1 MIHLLDI
8 DPGNWR
14 IDLAVSEAQ
23 KPFVSDRAKLLA
35 RAYAYR
41 ARRSRAFLICADD
54 LPVGMGLYYDEP
66 ELQSY
71 DLSQMFIDAR
81 YQSRG
86 YGKAAVRAIL
96 DELKAD
102 GQTASTIKSLSAILR
117 ETKPRENS
125 TRASALWKS
134 TATETRSSC
143 SCRSKPPLCKGRWRG
158 A

>member
-54 LPVGMGLYYDEP
+54 HPVGMGHYYDEP

-102 GQTASTIKSLSAILR
+102 GRYDKVVLCYIEGNETARKLYESFGFVEIDRDGDEIVMQLPLKASLV
-117 ETKPRENS
+117 
-125 TRASALWKS
+125 
-134 TATETRSSC
+134 
-143 SCRSKPPLCKGRWRG
+143 
-158 A
+158 

>member
-86 YGKAAVRAIL
+86 YGKAAVRAIRC
-96 DELKAD
+96 
-102 GQTASTIKSLSAILR
+102 TAA
-117 ETKPRENS
+117 
-125 TRASALWKS
+125 
-134 TATETRSSC
+134 C
-143 SCRSKPPLCKGRWRG
+143 CRSCAFSAYMALRFCCCRRRILVSC
-158 A
+158 

>member
-1 MIHLLDI
+1 M
-8 DPGNWR
+8 
-14 IDLAVSEAQ
+14 
-23 KPFVSDRAKLLA
+23 RAH
-35 RAYAYR
+35 RNDVYR

-102 GQTASTIKSLSAILR
+102 GQYDKVTLCYIEGNETARKLYESFGFVEIDRDGDEIVMQL
-117 ETKPRENS
+117 
-125 TRASALWKS
+125 
-134 TATETRSSC
+134 
-143 SCRSKPPLCKGRWRG
+143 PLG
-158 A
+158 

>member
-86 YGKAAVRAIL
+86 YGKAAVRAIRC
-96 DELKAD
+96 
-102 GQTASTIKSLSAILR
+102 TAA
-117 ETKPRENS
+117 
-125 TRASALWKS
+125 
-134 TATETRSSC
+134 C
-143 SCRSKPPLCKGRWRG
+143 CRSCASHAYMALRFCCCRRRILVSC
-158 A
+158 

>member
-1 MIHLLDI
+1 MIRLTDI

-41 ARRSRAFLICADD
+41 AQRSRAFLICADD

-81 YQSRG
+81 YQGRG
-86 YGKAAVRAIL
+86 YGRAAVRAIL

-102 GQTASTIKSLSAILR
+102 GRYDKVILCYIEGNETARKLYESFGF
-117 ETKPRENS
+117 
-125 TRASALWKS
+125 
-134 TATETRSSC
+134 TETGRDGDEILMEL
-143 SCRSKPPLCKGRWRG
+143 PLK
-158 A
+158 ASLV

>member
-81 YQSRG
+81 YQ
-86 YGKAAVRAIL
+86 L
-96 DELKAD
+96 
-102 GQTASTIKSLSAILR
+102 SLIHI
-117 ETKPRENS
+117 
-125 TRASALWKS
+125 
-134 TATETRSSC
+134 
-143 SCRSKPPLCKGRWRG
+143 
-158 A
+158 

>member
-14 IDLAVSEAQ
+14 LDLAVSEAQ
-23 KPFVSDRAKLLA
+23 KPFVSDRAKFLA

-86 YGKAAVRAIL
+86 YGKAAVREIL

-102 GQTASTIKSLSAILR
+102 GQYDKVTLCYI
-117 ETKPRENS
+117 EGNS

-143 SCRSKPPLCKGRWRG
+143 SCRSKPPLCKGSL
-158 A
+158 

>member
-14 IDLAVSEAQ
+14 LDLAVSEAQ

-41 ARRSRAFLICADD
+41 AQRSRAFLICADD

-81 YQSRG
+81 YQRRG
-86 YGKAAVRAIL
+86 YGRAAVRAIL
-96 DELKAD
+96 DERKR
-102 GQTASTIKSLSAILR
+102 TAGTTKSFSAISK
-117 ETKPRENS
+117 ETRPHESS
-125 TRASALWKS
+125 TKVSASRRPA
-134 TATETRSSC
+134 ATRTRSSW
-143 SCRSKPPLCKGRWRG
+143 SCRSKPPLCKGSL
-158 A
+158 

>member
-86 YGKAAVRAIL
+86 YGKAAVRAI
-96 DELKAD
+96 
-102 GQTASTIKSLSAILR
+102 R
-117 ETKPRENS
+117 
-125 TRASALWKS
+125 S
-134 TATETRSSC
+134 TAGC
-143 SCRSKPPLCKGRWRG
+143 CRNCVSRALMALHFCCCRRRIL
-158 A
+158 AFC

>member
-54 LPVGMGLYYDEP
+54 LPVGM
-66 ELQSY
+66 LQSY

-86 YGKAAVRAIL
+86 YGKAAVRTIL

-102 GQTASTIKSLSAILR
+102 GQYDKVTLCYIEGNETARKLYESFGFVEIDRDGDEIVMQLPLKASLV
-117 ETKPRENS
+117 
-125 TRASALWKS
+125 
-134 TATETRSSC
+134 
-143 SCRSKPPLCKGRWRG
+143 
-158 A
+158 

>member
-14 IDLAVSEAQ
+14 IDLAVSDAQ
-23 KPFVSDRAKLLA
+23 KPFVSDRTKLLA

-41 ARRSRAFLICADD
+41 AQRSRAFLICADD

-81 YQSRG
+81 LSEPRVRQSGGAGDFGRTEG
-86 YGKAAVRAIL
+86 GRPVR
-96 DELKAD
+96 
-102 GQTASTIKSLSAILR
+102 
-117 ETKPRENS
+117 
-125 TRASALWKS
+125 
-134 TATETRSSC
+134 
-143 SCRSKPPLCKGRWRG
+143 
-158 A
+158 

>member
-14 IDLAVSEAQ
+14 IGLAVSEAQ

-71 DLSQMFIDAR
+71 DRDRHAAAA
-81 YQSRG
+81 QSLPCVKG
-86 YGKAAVRAIL
+86 GGAAHNAVTEGLPCSISITKNWCL
-96 DELKAD
+96 LP
-102 GQTASTIKSLSAILR
+102 KS
-117 ETKPRENS
+117 
-125 TRASALWKS
+125 
-134 TATETRSSC
+134 C
-143 SCRSKPPLCKGRWRG
+143 GRK
-158 A
+158 

>member
-23 KPFVSDRAKLLA
+23 KPFVSDRSKLLA

-102 GQTASTIKSLSAILR
+102 GQYDKVTLCYIEGNETARKLYESFGF
-117 ETKPRENS
+117 
-125 TRASALWKS
+125 
-134 TATETRSSC
+134 TETGRDGDEIVMQL
-143 SCRSKPPLCKGRWRG
+143 PLK
-158 A
+158 ASLV

>member
-54 LPVGMGLYYDEP
+54 LPVGMGLI
-66 ELQSY
+66 
-71 DLSQMFIDAR
+71 MT
-81 YQSRG
+81 SRSC
-86 YGKAAVRAIL
+86 KTTAPLRSTPRR
-96 DELKAD
+96 D
-102 GQTASTIKSLSAILR
+102 GSLPTSGV
-117 ETKPRENS
+117 
-125 TRASALWKS
+125 
-134 TATETRSSC
+134 SC
-143 SCRSKPPLCKGRWRG
+143 WWP
-158 A
+158 

>member
-14 IDLAVSEAQ
+14 LDLAVSEAQ

-81 YQSRG
+81 YQGRG

-96 DELKAD
+96 DELEAD
-102 GQTASTIKSLSAILR
+102 SQYDKVTLCYIEGNETAR
-117 ETKPRENS
+117 KP

>member
-23 KPFVSDRAKLLA
+23 KPFVSDRAN
-35 RAYAYR
+35 
-41 ARRSRAFLICADD
+41 D

-81 YQSRG
+81 YQGRG
-86 YGKAAVRAIL
+86 YGRAAVRAIW
-96 DELKAD
+96 
-102 GQTASTIKSLSAILR
+102 TS
-117 ETKPRENS
+117 
-125 TRASALWKS
+125 
-134 TATETRSSC
+134 
-143 SCRSKPPLCKGRWRG
+143 
-158 A
+158 

>member
-102 GQTASTIKSLSAILR
+102 GQYDKVT
-117 ETKPRENS
+117 
-125 TRASALWKS
+125 
-134 TATETRSSC
+134 
-143 SCRSKPPLCKGRWRG
+143 LCYI
-158 A
+158 

>member
-35 RAYAYR
+35 
-41 ARRSRAFLICADD
+41 RAFLICADD

-102 GQTASTIKSLSAILR
+102 GQYDKVTLCYIEGNETARKLYESFGFVEIDRDGDEIVMQLPLKASLV
-117 ETKPRENS
+117 
-125 TRASALWKS
+125 
-134 TATETRSSC
+134 
-143 SCRSKPPLCKGRWRG
+143 
-158 A
+158 